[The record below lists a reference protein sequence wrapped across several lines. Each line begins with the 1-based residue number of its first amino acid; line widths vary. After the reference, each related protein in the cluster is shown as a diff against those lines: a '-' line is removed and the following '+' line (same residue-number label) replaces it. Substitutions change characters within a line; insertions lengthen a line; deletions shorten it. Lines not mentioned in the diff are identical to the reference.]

1 MYDTLGRIMK
11 KTIVRIGAFVYI
23 IGMVMVAF
31 SLIGPPRTITEQ
43 YQVQNSSEEMN
54 ESVTVSPG
62 IFIRMLNLTE
72 GHSVHIQVEVTAGG
86 DKDID
91 FYVTDGTKIHIVDI
105 RVTTVNRSDWTVPH
119 NGTYQFVYDNN
130 FSLDSKNVT
139 SIVTKYWIETE
150 YREVTRYLPLIPH
163 EFSYVGLILS
173 SVGIGVFIYG
183 LIEEE
188 TPAENNRGSSNK
200 EGLSSV

>member
-1 MYDTLGRIMK
+1 
-11 KTIVRIGAFVYI
+11 
-23 IGMVMVAF
+23 MVAF

-62 IFIRMLNLTE
+62 IFIRTLNLTE
-72 GHSVHIQVEVTAGG
+72 GDSVHIQVEVTAGG

-91 FYVTDGTKIHIVDI
+91 FYVGDGTKIHVVGI
-105 RVTTVNRSDWTVPH
+105 RITTVDRNWTVPY
-119 NGTYQFVYDNN
+119 NGPYQFVYDNN
-130 FSLDSKNVT
+130 FSWDSKNIT

-188 TPAENNRGSSNK
+188 TLAVNNRGPSNK
-200 EGLSSV
+200 EDLSSV

>member
-31 SLIGPPRTITEQ
+31 SLIGPPRTVTES
-43 YQVQNSSEEMN
+43 YQVPNSSEEMN

-62 IFIRMLNLTE
+62 IFIRILNLTE
-72 GHSVHIQVEVTAGG
+72 GDLHIQVEVTAGG

-91 FYVTDGTKIHIVDI
+91 FYVTYGTKFHVVDI
-105 RVTTVNRSDWTVPH
+105 RVTTVDRNWTVPY

-130 FSLDSKNVT
+130 FSWDSKNVT

-200 EGLSSV
+200 EDLSSV